1 MFWLHQTNNRRNEE
15 IHKAQ
20 FNALSN
26 LRLNYVNLWPHCNYT
41 IARASLPR
49 MKTIK
54 NGDKYVKTL
63 TKFSKAFKFDKRD
76 TQANLSVLH
85 VFKLSYLQPLKTK
98 LGVGVCAKCN
108 FDAPLGRFI
117 VHADATW
124 SFDGA
129 RRMKTN
135 AAPIKVTLLC

>member
-1 MFWLHQTNNRRNEE
+1 
-15 IHKAQ
+15 
-20 FNALSN
+20 
-26 LRLNYVNLWPHCNYT
+26 
-41 IARASLPR
+41 

-54 NGDKYVKTL
+54 NSDKYFNLLPKL
-63 TKFSKAFKFDKRD
+63 SKAFKFDKG
-76 TQANLSVLH
+76 TANLSVSH
-85 VFKLSYLQPLKTK
+85 VFKLPYLLHI
-98 LGVGVCAKCN
+98 VGVCAKCN